1 MNVMETVQKRY
12 SVRSYD
18 DQRPV
23 GDEIRSRI
31 QQLFTEHD
39 TGPFGTAVRFK
50 LLDLDAVDPGESK
63 SLGTYGMIRGARLYI
78 LGAVKD
84 VKGSQIDLGYC
95 LEKIIL
101 EATAMGLGTCWLGGT
116 FRRSSFAR
124 QMELAEDELLPAIT
138 PVGYPAESAAI
149 QDRIV
154 RAGARSTRRKPWSQ
168 LFFSVDEKTPLTED
182 AAGAYRN
189 ALEAVR
195 LAPSA
200 KNRQP
205 WRIVRDREG
214 RYRLYLKEDKFYN
227 RVLGKIKM
235 QHLDMGIA
243 MAHFELAAREQG
255 IDGRWDPHAA
265 AVHIPGLEHIALWK
279 D

>member
-214 RYRLYLKEDKFYN
+214 SYRLYLKEDQFYN
-227 RVLGKIKM
+227 RILGKIKM
-235 QHLDMGIA
+235 QHLDMGSA
-243 MAHFELAAREQG
+243 MSHFELAAREQG
-255 IDGRWDPHAA
+255 INGRWDPSAP
-265 AVHIPGLEHIALWK
+265 AVNIPGLEHIALWR

>member
-1 MNVMETVQKRY
+1 
-12 SVRSYD
+12 
-18 DQRPV
+18 
-23 GDEIRSRI
+23 
-31 QQLFTEHD
+31 
-39 TGPFGTAVRFK
+39 
-50 LLDLDAVDPGESK
+50 
-63 SLGTYGMIRGARLYI
+63 
-78 LGAVKD
+78 
-84 VKGSQIDLGYC
+84 
-95 LEKIIL
+95 
-101 EATAMGLGTCWLGGT
+101 
-116 FRRSSFAR
+116 
-124 QMELAEDELLPAIT
+124 
-138 PVGYPAESAAI
+138 
-149 QDRIV
+149 
-154 RAGARSTRRKPWSQ
+154 

-205 WRIVRDREG
+205 WRIVRDLEG

>member
-1 MNVMETVQKRY
+1 
-12 SVRSYD
+12 
-18 DQRPV
+18 
-23 GDEIRSRI
+23 
-31 QQLFTEHD
+31 
-39 TGPFGTAVRFK
+39 
-50 LLDLDAVDPGESK
+50 
-63 SLGTYGMIRGARLYI
+63 MIRGAPLYI

-214 RYRLYLKEDKFYN
+214 SYRLYLKEDQFYN
-227 RVLGKIKM
+227 RILGKIKM

-243 MAHFELAAREQG
+243 MSHFELAAREQG
-255 IDGRWDPHAA
+255 INGRWDPSAP
-265 AVHIPGLEHIALWK
+265 AVNIPGLEHIALWR